1 MMALRLSADT
11 KAQAW
16 TPETVIFTI
25 ITGYRERSMSLD
37 NKNPIWNLPN
47 ILTLLRIASIPVL
60 AAILLSPSK
69 SASIWAAGVFAIAS
83 ITDWLDGY
91 LARRMGIV
99 TVFGKFLDPIADKL
113 IVMSALIMILPYDR
127 APAWMVLI
135 ILGREIIITGLRGLA
150 STEGIVIPAS
160 NLGKFKTIFQIV
172 AILGLLLHY
181 DYHWFFAIENPY
193 LYVNMHNI
201 GIFYLWIATIIT
213 IWSGVDYLVK
223 FSRVIIR

>member
-1 MMALRLSADT
+1 
-11 KAQAW
+11 
-16 TPETVIFTI
+16 
-25 ITGYRERSMSLD
+25 MSLD
-37 NKNPIWNLPN
+37 NKSPILNLPN
-47 ILTLLRIASIPVL
+47 ILTLLRIASIPVMATL
-60 AAILLSPSK
+60 LLSPSR
-69 SASIWAAGVFAIAS
+69 SAGFWAAFVFATAS

-127 APAWMVLI
+127 VPAWMVLV

-150 STEGIVIPAS
+150 STEGIIIPAS

-181 DYHWFFAIENPY
+181 DYHWFFAVDNPY

-213 IWSGVDYLVK
+213 IWSGVDYLAK
-223 FSRVIIR
+223 FIRVIVK

>member
-1 MMALRLSADT
+1 MS
-11 KAQAW
+11 
-16 TPETVIFTI
+16 PEKK
-25 ITGYRERSMSLD
+25 S
-37 NKNPIWNLPN
+37 PIWNLPN
-47 ILTLLRIASIPVL
+47 ILTLLRIACIPLLVVIL
-60 AAILLSPSK
+60 CSPSREAGFWAAI
-69 SASIWAAGVFAIAS
+69 IFAGAS

-113 IVMSALIMILPYDR
+113 IVMSALIMILPYGR
-127 APAWMVLI
+127 VPAWMVLI

-181 DYHWFFAIENPY
+181 DYHWFFAVDNPY
-193 LYVNMHNI
+193 FYVNMHNF
-201 GIFYLWIATIIT
+201 GMFYLWIATILT
-213 IWSGVDYLVK
+213 IWSGIDYLAK
-223 FSRVIIR
+223 FIRVIAR

>member
-1 MMALRLSADT
+1 M
-11 KAQAW
+11 
-16 TPETVIFTI
+16 VV
-25 ITGYRERSMSLD
+25 D
-37 NKNPIWNLPN
+37 NKSPIWNLPN
-47 ILTLLRIASIPVL
+47 ILTLLRIASIPL
-60 AAILLSPSK
+60 MAAILFSPSK
-69 SASIWAAGVFAIAS
+69 SAGFWAAAIFALAS

-113 IVMSALIMILPYDR
+113 IVMSALIMILPFGR

-181 DYHWFFAIENPY
+181 DYHWFFGMDNPY

-201 GIFYLWIATIIT
+201 GIFYLWIATAIT
-213 IWSGVDYLVK
+213 IWSGIDYLVR
-223 FSRVIIR
+223 FTRIIAK

>member
-1 MMALRLSADT
+1 
-11 KAQAW
+11 
-16 TPETVIFTI
+16 
-25 ITGYRERSMSLD
+25 MSLD
-37 NKNPIWNLPN
+37 NKSPIWNLPN

-60 AAILLSPSK
+60 AALLLSPSR
-69 SASIWAAGVFAIAS
+69 SAGFWAAVVFAAAS
-83 ITDWLDGY
+83 VTDWLDGY

-113 IVMSALIMILPYDR
+113 IVMSALIMILPFDR

-135 ILGREIIITGLRGLA
+135 ILGREIVITGLRGLA

-181 DYHWFFAIENPY
+181 DYHWLFAIDSPL
-193 LYVNMHNI
+193 LYVNMHHI
-201 GIFYLWIATIIT
+201 GIFYLWVATVIT
-213 IWSGVDYLVK
+213 IWSGVDYLAK
-223 FSRVIIR
+223 YIRIIAK